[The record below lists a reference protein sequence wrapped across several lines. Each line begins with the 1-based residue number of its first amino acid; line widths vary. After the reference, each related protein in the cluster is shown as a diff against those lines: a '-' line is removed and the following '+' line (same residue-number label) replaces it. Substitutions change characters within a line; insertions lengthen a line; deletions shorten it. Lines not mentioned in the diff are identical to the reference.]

1 MMRHVTPAI
10 DRMLDRLHPQWFVV
24 LAAAAACVVV
34 GHRFIRLA
42 IATLR
47 FPYPLDYGEGFVLD
61 VAVRLAR
68 FENIYPPD
76 LQAGP
81 WFVANYPPVY
91 YLVRGAFLWFD
102 EPALWQGRLVC
113 QASAAATAVLIGAV
127 LHRLTRDPAAALLA
141 ALTFLAIPFVALWS
155 QIDRID
161 VLSLLFSW
169 LALWS
174 LTAGRDRPH
183 IAAAVLL
190 LVASSYTRQTGA
202 IAGVAAAYGWLW
214 QQGSR
219 RQANQ
224 LLAGVAGLGL
234 LTALALQVA
243 TDGGFLFHVVT
254 ATASPLSLDQ
264 LVNVGRR
271 PVVLIP
277 LLLLIAAGTVVAG
290 VRFRPDGWALVA
302 GYVVASALMALTVAK
317 VGSAVNYFLD
327 LSAACALAAGAAVH
341 WLRPYRLA
349 LSAYAVLVVP
359 QMVWMGFITWPYAP
373 LHARLARL
381 GPYHE
386 LAKQVR
392 DTRGPI
398 LADEAAALLGVNGHE
413 VDFHPFSMSQLV
425 DAGLWDPEPFIR
437 RLERHEYELV
447 LLRMSIAQPR
457 PLPNI
462 WTPVLASA
470 LLRYYQ
476 RVDAVQVD
484 NASVIA
490 IYRPTPR

>member
-1 MMRHVTPAI
+1 
-10 DRMLDRLHPQWFVV
+10 
-24 LAAAAACVVV
+24 
-34 GHRFIRLA
+34 
-42 IATLR
+42 
-47 FPYPLDYGEGFVLD
+47 
-61 VAVRLAR
+61 
-68 FENIYPPD
+68 
-76 LQAGP
+76 
-81 WFVANYPPVY
+81 
-91 YLVRGAFLWFD
+91 
-102 EPALWQGRLVC
+102 
-113 QASAAATAVLIGAV
+113 
-127 LHRLTRDPAAALLA
+127 
-141 ALTFLAIPFVALWS
+141 
-155 QIDRID
+155 
-161 VLSLLFSW
+161 
-169 LALWS
+169 
-174 LTAGRDRPH
+174 
-183 IAAAVLL
+183 
-190 LVASSYTRQTGA
+190 
-202 IAGVAAAYGWLW
+202 
-214 QQGSR
+214 
-219 RQANQ
+219 
-224 LLAGVAGLGL
+224 
-234 LTALALQVA
+234 
-243 TDGGFLFHVVT
+243 
-254 ATASPLSLDQ
+254 
-264 LVNVGRR
+264 
-271 PVVLIP
+271 
-277 LLLLIAAGTVVAG
+277 
-290 VRFRPDGWALVA
+290 
-302 GYVVASALMALTVAK
+302 MALTVAK

-349 LSAYAVLVVP
+349 LSVYALLLVP

-490 IYRPTPR
+490 IYRPAPR